1 MTGSEVLDLSI
12 SFAFVTLAVAI
23 GGTFLRLLRGPTLL
37 DRVVALDLLAFITV
51 ALIAV
56 MAIDSGQRALIDVA
70 ITVAL
75 IAFIGTVVFAR
86 FLEEEGRGD

>member
-1 MTGSEVLDLSI
+1 MTGTELLDFSILFAFGTLAIAIGI
-12 SFAFVTLAVAI
+12 SF
-23 GGTFLRLLRGPTLL
+23 LRMIQGPTLL

-56 MAIDSGQRALIDVA
+56 VAIDSGQRALIDVA

-86 FLEEEGRGD
+86 FLEEEGRRD

>member
-23 GGTFLRLLRGPTLL
+23 GVTFLRLLRGPTLL
-37 DRVVALDLLAFITV
+37 DRVVALDLLAFIPV

-75 IAFIGTVVFAR
+75 TAVIGTVVFAR

>member
-1 MTGSEVLDLSI
+1 MTGSEVLELSVVI
-12 SFAFVTLAVAI
+12 AYVTLAIAI
-23 GGTFLRLLRGPTLL
+23 AISFLRMMQGPTLL

-56 MAIDSGQRALIDVA
+56 VAIDTGQRALIDVA

-75 IAFIGTVVFAR
+75 IAFMGTVVFAR
-86 FLEEEGRGD
+86 FLEEEGRRD